1 MKRRS
6 VLKAGLASS
15 FLPLL
20 GFNGFAKAF
29 DLQTNIQLR
38 ATISDAR
45 FAASSAFGAH
55 AATLGIP
62 HISSKGDITAIWLKH
77 LDPLWREGKAA
88 VMGLTTQ
95 DQLFCLERL
104 AWDRGMK
111 VLIRVEH
118 QDSGRGDI
126 AHKIEAPLLL
136 AERTAQAVQNEKFW
150 PAELAFLLGSCS
162 TAQLIG
168 SCGKREVT
176 SKGNLDE
183 QLVTWVIAPVN
194 RVS

>member
-6 VLKAGLASS
+6 VLKAGLATSL
-15 FLPLL
+15 LPLL

-29 DLQTNIQLR
+29 DLQTNVPLKAIL
-38 ATISDAR
+38 SDAR
-45 FAASSAFGAH
+45 YPVSSAFGAH
-55 AATLGIP
+55 ARAMGIP
-62 HISSKGDITAIWLKH
+62 HLTSKGDITAVWLKH
-77 LDPLWREGKAA
+77 LDPLWREGKAS

-111 VLIRVEH
+111 VLMRIEH
-118 QDSGRGDI
+118 QDMGRDGI
-126 AHKIEAPLLL
+126 AHRIEAPPLL
-136 AERTAQAVQNEKFW
+136 AEKMVKAVQGNNLW
-150 PAELAFLLGSCS
+150 PAELAILLGSCS
-162 TAQLIG
+162 SSQLIG
-168 SCGKREVT
+168 SCTNREVS

-183 QLVTWVIAPVN
+183 HLVTWVIAPAN

>member
-6 VLKAGLASS
+6 VLKVGLASS
-15 FLPLL
+15 LLPLL

-29 DLQTNIQLR
+29 DLQSNIQLR
-38 ATISDAR
+38 AIISDAR
-45 FAASSAFGAH
+45 FAASSAFGAQ
-55 AATLGIP
+55 AATLGVP
-62 HISSKGDITAIWLKH
+62 HLSSKGDITAIWLKH
-77 LDPLWREGKAA
+77 LDPLWREGKAS
-88 VMGLTTQ
+88 VMGLTTR

-126 AHKIEAPLLL
+126 AHKIEAPPLL
-136 AERTAQAVQNEKFW
+136 AERTAQVVQNDKIW
-150 PAELAFLLGSCS
+150 PTELAILLGSCS

-168 SCGKREVT
+168 SCGNREVT
-176 SKGNLDE
+176 TKGGLNE
-183 QLVTWVIAPVN
+183 QLVTWVIAPEN